1 MTSGRSSAT
10 TTVHGRLRPAAIG
23 LARLVAAWS
32 PPPRPDDPA
41 WTDAEGT
48 LTYRELAQ
56 AAAPWRRR
64 DRAAEVVCETRPREL
79 AVKIVAGLLDA
90 RPLLIVSGRA
100 GDAARR
106 AAEQA
111 ALRTSG
117 RWRPFDVTF
126 TTSGTTGTAR
136 PVRSRRRPTAALQM
150 LGALGTLPGPEHWAA
165 RRPVV
170 ACLAPIDHG
179 HGFGVWAATAALG
192 GHFLALDARR
202 AVAQLAA
209 QPHVDL
215 LSGVPVQLADLCDA
229 LAQATGPLRVAN
241 VLAGSDRLAPEL
253 ADRLTALL
261 GAAVGNAYGATETGT
276 VCVATPAERRI
287 DPATVGRPLP
297 GCSVSVC
304 DGRLFVRSPLLAAD
318 QFGSDAGWIGAD
330 GLVRVSGRA
339 DGVRVSGG
347 ENVNAESVRSW
358 VLARPGV
365 RDARWSTR
373 PDARFG
379 TRPVAAVEVDATFV
393 GSADDLRA
401 AITAEFG
408 AAATPA
414 ELTLVRRRG

>member
-1 MTSGRSSAT
+1 MTSGGSSAT

-136 PVRSRRRPTAALQM
+136 PVRSRRRPTAGLQT

-229 LAQATGPLRVAN
+229 LTRDPQRTLRVAN
-241 VLAGSDRLAPEL
+241 VLAGSDRLTPDL
-253 ADRLTALL
+253 AERLTALL
-261 GAAVGNAYGATETGT
+261 GAAVGNAYGSTETGT
-276 VCVATPAERRI
+276 VCVATPADRRI
-287 DPATVGRPLP
+287 DPSTVGRPLP
-297 GCSVSVC
+297 GCSVTVH
-304 DGRLFVRSPLLAAD
+304 DGRLVVRSPLLAGD

-347 ENVNAESVRSW
+347 ENSNADAVRAW
-358 VLARPGV
+358 VLDRPGV
-365 RDARWSTR
+365 LSARWSTR

-379 TRPVAAVEVDATFV
+379 MRPVAAVEVDGCFV

-408 AAATPA
+408 AATTPA
-414 ELTLVRRRG
+414 ELTLVRR